1 MSFLIG
7 SAIIAGTGA
16 LIAGGSAIHGNNQA
30 KKAEKKVQKI
40 AGQQQIAAANTAER
54 LQKEGRAEKSAMV
67 DRLLQMYDTGGLTQ
81 EQQQLAQQ
89 NIQATQASGLRDVS
103 SLGGGLRGVGQMQG
117 QSANE
122 MQNLA
127 ATDANLAQQNRMSI
141 GGMLAQAENEQE
153 AYNKLLPYEQMV
165 NQYQAMLGASQ
176 QNQMLGINM
185 QAQRGQANAQA
196 GMDIGGSLMG
206 IGMGGLP
213 IGGAAGGGFGGGG
226 SSAMAQGGA
235 GSMGGAGLYQG
246 NQNNS
251 LIDKSQ
257 FSNIYGK

>member
-1 MSFLIG
+1 MSGIMAG
-7 SAIIAGTGA
+7 IAGAGL
-16 LIAGGSAIHGNNQA
+16 LISGGSAIAANRQG
-30 KKAEKKVQKI
+30 KKAEKKIQQV
-40 AGQQQIAAANTAER
+40 AGQQQLAAANTYER
-54 LQKEGRAEKSAMV
+54 LQKEGRPEKSAMV

-153 AYNKLLPYEQMV
+153 AFNKLLPYEQMV

-213 IGGAAGGGFGGGG
+213 IGGAAGGGAGGGVSQMPISSG
-226 SSAMAQGGA
+226 S
-235 GSMGGAGLYQG
+235 LYQG
-246 NQNNS
+246 FGQGGYGNKTFGQS
-251 LIDKSQ
+251 LGGQ
-257 FSNIYGK
+257 